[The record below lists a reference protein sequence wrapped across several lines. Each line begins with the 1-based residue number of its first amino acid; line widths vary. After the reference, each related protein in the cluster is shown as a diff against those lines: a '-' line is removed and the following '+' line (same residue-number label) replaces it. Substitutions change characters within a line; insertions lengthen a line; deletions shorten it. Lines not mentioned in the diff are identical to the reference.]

1 WPAPAIV
8 CAAVWA
14 AITAGF
20 CAKRL
25 RGTQLTPSH
34 VAEMIVTSIAIPP
47 VSLYWRMRQYSDTG
61 GIAMDV
67 TIISATCD
75 GVSCVPRNRFAQN
88 PAVIA
93 AHTAAHTMA
102 GAG

>member
-1 WPAPAIV
+1 
-8 CAAVWA
+8 
-14 AITAGF
+14 
-20 CAKRL
+20 
-25 RGTQLTPSH
+25 
-34 VAEMIVTSIAIPP
+34 
-47 VSLYWRMRQYSDTG
+47 MRQYSDTG

-75 GVSCVPRNRFAQN
+75 TVSCVPRSRFAQN

-102 GAG
+102 GAGQPAANQPIAPSAASTAA